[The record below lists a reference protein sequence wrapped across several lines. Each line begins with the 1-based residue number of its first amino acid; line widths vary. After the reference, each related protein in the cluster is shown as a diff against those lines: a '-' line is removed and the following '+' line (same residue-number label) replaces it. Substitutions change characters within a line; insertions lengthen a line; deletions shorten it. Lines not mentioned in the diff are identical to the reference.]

1 MSQHAIEDLV
11 ENTIHLVDRSAL
23 DGARKAEMIHG
34 LLDLQAR
41 YDTSLTWFRLPDV
54 LLRHGVL
61 VRAPVEALT
70 DTRLRAQALA
80 ADAPGWLGHEDDAAY
95 LEWEGQARVLYRQ
108 ADTGHALPLPTLFH
122 AVLMLADQADDT
134 DLFTDWYALLV
145 NGWLDDTFTAA
156 DSIAPTLDGLLA
168 SDDLQAIRTLAAR
181 RGLKRRRGVP
191 DDLALPRLTDSIE
204 QGEVERSAGLRFF
217 LEPKRKPAAL
227 LAARDKARV
236 QQARV
241 REVIPALVEQQLG
254 SALQA
259 AGWSPVPTDT
269 ALQWRWIRERDDSRQ
284 FLWATHDATLG
295 VLMVQVGLQHAQ
307 LLAWQQRAATTQLHD
322 LHFQDVAAGF
332 LGQRILD
339 SKDIGAF
346 GGWVLDPADSDAQL
360 RAALDRLAAALP
372 ALDTHYFDCIA
383 RQFPE
388 SLFARDVDTLLH
400 LLEEGDDNGVVPPYV
415 LFDSP
420 DSLLLAFVFHHL
432 QRDDEAA
439 ATGIVGR
446 LQARQA
452 ARGRL
457 SPWHRD
463 HLAPFLQQWDDGRR
477 DLPMPPVLH
486 ALLVGHLR
494 AQEVHGAQIH
504 GGDA

>member
-11 ENTIHLVDRSAL
+11 ENTIHLVDRSTL
-23 DGARKAEMIHG
+23 DGARQAEMIHG

-41 YDTSLTWFRLPDV
+41 YDTSLIWFRLPDV

-61 VRAPVEALT
+61 VRTPAQALT
-70 DTRLRAQALA
+70 DTALRAQALA

-108 ADTGHALPLPTLFH
+108 AKAGTSLPVSKLFRD
-122 AVLMLADQADDT
+122 VLALADEADDT
-134 DLFTDWYALLV
+134 DLFTDWYALLA
-145 NGWLDDTFTAA
+145 NGWLDDTFTAE
-156 DSIAPTLDGLLA
+156 DGIAATLDGLLA
-168 SDDLQAIRTLAAR
+168 SDDLQAIRALAAR

-191 DDLALPRLTDSIE
+191 EALALPRSNDSIE
-204 QGEVERSAGLRFF
+204 QGDVERSAVLRFF

-227 LAARDKARV
+227 LTARDKARA

-241 REVIPALVEQQLG
+241 REVIPALIEQHLG
-254 SALQA
+254 SALHA
-259 AGWSPVPTDT
+259 PGWSPVPTDT
-269 ALQWRWIRERDDSRQ
+269 AFQWRWTRERDDSRQ
-284 FLWATHDATLG
+284 FLWATHDAKLG
-295 VLMVQVGLQHAQ
+295 VLMVQAGLQHAQ

-322 LHFQDVAAGF
+322 LHFQDIAAGF
-332 LGQRILD
+332 LGQHILH

-346 GGWVLDPADSDAQL
+346 GGWVLNPADSDAQL
-360 RAALDRLAAALP
+360 HAALDRLAAALP
-372 ALDTHYFDCIA
+372 ALDTNYFDFIT
-383 RQFPE
+383 RQFSE
-388 SLFARDVDTLLH
+388 SLFARNVDTLLH
-400 LLEEGDDNGVVPPYV
+400 LLEEGDDDGAVPPYV

-432 QRDDEAA
+432 QRGDEAA
-439 ATGIVGR
+439 AMAIVER

-463 HLAPFLQQWDDGRR
+463 HLAPFLQQWDEGRR

-486 ALLVGHLR
+486 ALLVDHLR
-494 AQEVHGAQIH
+494 AQETG
-504 GGDA
+504 